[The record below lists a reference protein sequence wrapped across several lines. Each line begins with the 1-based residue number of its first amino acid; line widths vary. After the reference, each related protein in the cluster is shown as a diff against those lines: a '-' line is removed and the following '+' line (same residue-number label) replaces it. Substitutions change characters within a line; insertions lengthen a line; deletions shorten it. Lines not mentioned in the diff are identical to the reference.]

1 MRSMKPAWGLSGL
14 VLVMVLR
21 GVAWG
26 AAPERVAFGVGSAP
40 GASVYL
46 QVDIAKALGYFQQEG
61 LDPQLQHFK
70 GGAVA
75 GAALVGGSIEVSAN
89 AIDHVVKAKREG
101 KELRMIASF
110 THLPGTPMVVN
121 IKHRNEIKTPRD
133 LKGRPLGVTAPG
145 SATDLLTRFVLWKEG
160 IKPDEVRIVGVGT
173 NTMPPAVEND
183 QVHAAMGVD
192 PWVTQLVKRG
202 KAYILVDFRTEKDT
216 RAVFGGPYQ
225 FTGVLARQDVIEK
238 RPEMVQRLANVLVR
252 ANRWMAA
259 NPVEKWA
266 EVLPADL
273 VGEKATWIESMKA
286 SREMF
291 TADSLPTREGVLSVL
306 KAFEVTGQIPGATT
320 MSPDGLIDP
329 RFVRRA
335 LEKYR

>member
-1 MRSMKPAWGLSGL
+1 MRMTRMLA
-14 VLVMVLR
+14 MVLSVLA
-21 GVAWG
+21 VAADAL
-26 AAPERVAFGVGSAP
+26 AAEKEKVTFGVGSAP
-40 GASVYL
+40 GASVYI
-46 QVDIAKALGYFQQEG
+46 QVDIAKALGYFEQEG
-61 LDPQLQHFK
+61 VDVQLQHFK

-75 GAALVGGSIEVSAN
+75 GAALVGGSIEVSGN
-89 AIDHVVKAKREG
+89 AMDHVVKAKREG

-121 IKHRNEIKTPRD
+121 IKHRNEIKSPKD

-145 SATDLLTRFVLWKEG
+145 SATDLLTRFVLHKEG
-160 IKPDEVRIVGVGT
+160 IKPEEVKIIGVGT
-173 NTMPPAVEND
+173 NTMPPALEND

-202 KAYILVDFRTEKDT
+202 KGYILVDFRTEKDT

-225 FTGVLARQDVIEK
+225 FTGLLARQEVIER
-238 RPEMVQRLANVLVR
+238 RPEMIQRLANVVVR

-259 NPVEKWA
+259 NPVERWA
-266 EVLPADL
+266 DVLPADL
-273 VGEKATWIESMKA
+273 VGDKATWIESMKA

-291 TADSLPTREGVLSVL
+291 TADSLPSREGVMSLL
-306 KAFEVTGQIPGATT
+306 KAFEVTGQVPEATK
-320 MSPDGLIDP
+320 MNPDALIDT
-329 RFVRRA
+329 RFVRKA

>member
-1 MRSMKPAWGLSGL
+1 MRMRRTSA
-14 VLVMVLR
+14 
-21 GVAWG
+21 VAGFILAVAAAAAHG
-26 AAPERVAFGVGSAP
+26 AGPEKVAFGVGSAP

-46 QVDIAKALGYFQQEG
+46 QVDIAKALGYFEQEG
-61 LDPQLQHFK
+61 LEAQLQHFK

-89 AIDHVVKAKREG
+89 ALDHVIKAKQEG
-101 KELRMIASF
+101 KELRMIVSF

-121 IKHRNEIKTPRD
+121 VKHRNEIKSPKD

-160 IKPDEVRIVGVGT
+160 IKADEVKIIGVGT
-173 NTMPPAVEND
+173 NTMPPALEND

-202 KAYILVDFRTEKDT
+202 KGYILVDFRTEKDT

-225 FTGVLARQDVIEK
+225 FTGLLARQDVIEK
-238 RPEMVQRLANVLVR
+238 RPEMIQHLVNALVR
-252 ANRWMAA
+252 TNRWMAA
-259 NPVEKWA
+259 NPVERWA

-273 VGEKATWIESMKA
+273 VGDKATWIESMMA
-286 SREMF
+286 SKEMF
-291 TADSLPTREGVLSVL
+291 TADSLPTRDGVVSVL
-306 KAFEVTGQIPGATT
+306 KAFEVTGQIPSATK
-320 MSPDGLIDP
+320 MNPDGLIDT